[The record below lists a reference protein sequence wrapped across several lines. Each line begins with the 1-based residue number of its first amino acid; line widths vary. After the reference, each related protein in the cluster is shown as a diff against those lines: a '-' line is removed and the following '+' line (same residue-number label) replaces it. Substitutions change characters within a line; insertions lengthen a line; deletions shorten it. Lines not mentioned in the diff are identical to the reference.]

1 MNTWKSNRITYVA
14 ALALVALAVAACTI
28 PLRGGEEQAKI
39 LEPASTSPDP
49 LAAKLAEC
57 RSVTYEQKDALTEYR
72 KAWAEKRRQ
81 FLRQDAPPTS
91 DSRTPQAGSSLFVA
105 PKDESRL
112 PSGFPS
118 IQQNGKEQVDGRHRD
133 Y

>member
-1 MNTWKSNRITYVA
+1 MNMQKLILDPMAFV
-14 ALALVALAVAACTI
+14 LVALAIAACTI
-28 PLRGGEEQAKI
+28 PLRGGEEQAKM
-39 LEPASTSPDP
+39 LEPGSTSSPDP

-57 RSVTYEQKDALTEYR
+57 RSATYEQKDALAECR

-81 FLRQDAPPTS
+81 FLGKGAQPPS

-118 IQQNGKEQVDGRHRD
+118 IQQNEKE
-133 Y
+133 

>member
-1 MNTWKSNRITYVA
+1 MNTQKLKGIPCLV
-14 ALALVALAVAACTI
+14 ALVLVVLAVAACTI
-28 PLRGGEEQAKI
+28 PLRSDEEQTKI
-39 LEPASTSPDP
+39 LEPANTSPDP

-57 RSVTYEQKDALTEYR
+57 RSVTYEQKDALTECR

-81 FLRQDAPPTS
+81 FLRQDARPPS
-91 DSRTPQAGSSLFVA
+91 DSRMPHAGSSLFVA

-118 IQQNGKEQVDGRHRD
+118 IQQNGKE
-133 Y
+133 

>member
-1 MNTWKSNRITYVA
+1 MNMQKLSRIPYLM
-14 ALALVALAVAACTI
+14 ALALVALAIAACTI
-28 PLRGGEEQAKI
+28 RLRGGEEQAKM
-39 LEPASTSPDP
+39 LEPNAMPADP

-57 RSVTYEQKDALTEYR
+57 RSVTYEQKDALTECR

-81 FLRQDAPPTS
+81 FLGQDARPPS
-91 DSRTPQAGSSLFVA
+91 DNQMPQAGSSLFVA

-118 IQQNGKEQVDGRHRD
+118 IQQKEKE
-133 Y
+133 